1 MRTAVI
7 LAAGFGSRLKGRT
20 QHKPKGFLEL
30 EGISLIDRSIA
41 RLRKA
46 GIERL
51 IIGTGYLAEHY
62 DELIWRYKDGFRI
75 ETCLSEQYESTSS
88 MYTLFNLR
96 GFLDE
101 DFLLLESDLLYEQRA
116 LTLLLEDPR
125 PDLILVSGYT
135 GSRDEVWIEAD
146 EEGNLKNLSK
156 DRSKLETVFGELVGI
171 SKISRDTYRT
181 ACDLMR
187 AEPELHAKLDY
198 EGCLLRIAQEDHPIP
213 LLKVDDLTWC
223 EIDDEGPL
231 TRALTR
237 ILPSIKAREA

>member
-20 QHKPKGFLEL
+20 KNKPKGFLEL
-30 EGISLIDRSIA
+30 EGVSLIERSIA

-46 GIERL
+46 GFER
-51 IIGTGYLAEHY
+51 IVIGTGYLFEHY
-62 DELIWRYKDGFRI
+62 DELAWRYRDRI
-75 ETCLSEQYESTSS
+75 RIDTCLSEEFERTSS

-101 DFLLLESDLLYEQRA
+101 DFVLLESDLLYEQRA

-156 DRSKLETVFGELVGI
+156 DRSQLESVFGELVGI
-171 SKISRDTYRT
+171 SKVSRETYRT
-181 ACDLMR
+181 ACAIMR
-187 AEPELHAKLDY
+187 AEPELHAKLEY
-198 EGCLLRIAQEDHPIP
+198 EACLLRISQEFCPIP
-213 LLKVDDLTWC
+213 LMKVDDLAWC
-223 EIDDEGPL
+223 EIDDEGHL

-237 ILPSIKAREA
+237 ILPSIKARES